1 MLKAGLS
8 QEGVLLGRRA
18 VVGGGGEGFPE
29 AVRGA
34 GLSRPEQIHFLT
46 WI

>member
-8 QEGVLLGRRA
+8 QEGVLLRRR
-18 VVGGGGEGFPE
+18 VVGGGGGFRE
-29 AVRGA
+29 AGRGA
-34 GLSRPEQIHFLT
+34 GAVSPEQIHFPT